1 MSAATAGSRWWS
13 VSADSVSE
21 GARGVAR
28 RVRTIAE
35 AVISSS
41 RGWKLP
47 LRNAAACSP
56 WVASSGTGFATRS
69 TSARRRGTSE
79 ARSPRS
85 GAYVAPSE
93 TEASSAGG
101 TTVVLAPEP
110 ATGSSLAITRR
121 RKSRDVSST
130 RESRRRVARRALA
143 PSRVSRAAPRRPLG
157 PADALDSA
165 LAAPPAANILTAPAC
180 SAANDEARSRA
191 RVPSARCREGREI
204 RVRATLLTG
213 NRRSSAFAT
222 LIGGEGAGEK
232 SPRFRSVSDAREG
245 DSGLI
250 VDGRSRDHRWAFA
263 RRKRT
268 STGSIGPARVPTDD
282 KSVPIGERRTGRAIG
297 ENVRFG
303 CTAKHR
309 NALPRASASTD
320 APSLRRSTRE
330 GARRRADV
338 ANDAPDA

>member
-1 MSAATAGSRWWS
+1 MLAVGGVVGDGLRDAVHVRAAAGDERGE
-13 VSADSVSE
+13 VAQVRGVRRALRDGGLLRGGDDG
-21 GARGVAR
+21 GARAGARDGVVARDHASPEIAR
-28 RVRTIAE
+28 RVVDARESA
-35 AVISSS
+35 S
-41 RGWKLP
+41 RRATRP
-47 LRNAAACSP
+47 PHRASP
-56 WVASSGTGFATRS
+56 APRPGVRSGPPTRS
-69 TSARRRGTSE
+69 T
-79 ARSPRS
+79 
-85 GAYVAPSE
+85 APS
-93 TEASSAGG
+93 
-101 TTVVLAPEP
+101 
-110 ATGSSLAITRR
+110 
-121 RKSRDVSST
+121 
-130 RESRRRVARRALA
+130 
-143 PSRVSRAAPRRPLG
+143 PRRP
-157 PADALDSA
+157 PRTYS
-165 LAAPPAANILTAPAC
+165 PPPR
-180 SAANDEARSRA
+180 ARPRTTRRGRA
-191 RVPSARCREGREI
+191 RVCRARDAARGERYAS
-204 RVRATLLTG
+204 ATLLTG

-222 LIGGEGAGEK
+222 LIGGEARGK

-282 KSVPIGERRTGRAIG
+282 KSVPIGARRTGRAIG